1 VKPFKVAIL
10 TSDKRDHDRN
20 YADKNVSFGAAPE
33 ALLEGFAL
41 LPDVEVHV
49 VSCTQQP
56 MASPEKLAD
65 NMWFHSL
72 HVPKLGWLRTGYQGC
87 IRAVRIK
94 LNEIQPD
101 IVHGQGTER
110 DCAISAVLSGFPNV
124 LTIHG
129 NMRSIAK
136 YYKSK
141 IASYH
146 WLTARLES
154 FALHRT
160 SGVLCNSSY
169 TEDLVRRCNQVIWR
183 VPNPL
188 RMPFFDTPTVSE
200 HRRPVILNVGVIT
213 PYKRQIEILAMAKNM
228 WKRGLGFTFHFAG
241 SLDNTSS
248 YGASF
253 KRELEQAE
261 MDGYAKYLGFLTTNQ
276 LIDAMDHSAALV
288 HAPVEEAFGL
298 VVAEALSRNLKLFA
312 SSTGGIVDIASNVEG
327 AELFPVSDWTEME
340 SAITRWIEK
349 GSPRPTTAAT
359 TMMLNFHPLVIAS
372 RHIEIYREVLGR

>member
-1 VKPFKVAIL
+1 MRVAFI
-10 TSDKRDHDRN
+10 TTDNREHHRK
-20 YADKNVSFGAAPE
+20 YGIVTPYFGTAPE
-33 ALLEGFAL
+33 ALLEGFAM
-41 LPDVEVHV
+41 LPKVEVHV

-56 MASPEKLAD
+56 MASPEQLAE
-65 NMWFHSL
+65 NIWFHSL
-72 HVPKLGWLRTGYQGC
+72 HVPKWGWLRTGYQGC
-87 IRAVRIK
+87 IRAVRNK
-94 LNEIQPD
+94 LKDINPD

-110 DCAISAVLSGFPNV
+110 DCAISTVLSGFPNV

-154 FALHRT
+154 FALHHTR
-160 SGVLCNSSY
+160 GVICNSSY
-169 TEDLVRRCNQVIWR
+169 TEELVLRCNKVVWR

-188 RMPFFDTPTVSE
+188 RMQFLDTPLVSGL
-200 HRRPVILNVGVIT
+200 RLPVILNVGVVT
-213 PYKRQIEILAMAKNM
+213 PYKRQLEILAMAKNM
-228 WKRGLGFTFHFAG
+228 WTRGLRFIFHFAG
-241 SLDNTSS
+241 SLDKSSS
-248 YGASF
+248 YGAAF

-261 MDGYAKYLGFLTTNQ
+261 MDGYARYLGVLTTSQ
-276 LIDAMDHSAALV
+276 LISAMDHSAALV

-312 SSTGGIVDIASNVEG
+312 SATGGIVDIASNVEG
-327 AELFPVSDWTEME
+327 AELFPASAWTGME

-349 GSPRPTTAAT
+349 GSPRPTTASI
-359 TMMLNFHPLVIAS
+359 TMRLKYHPLVIAS
-372 RHIEIYREVLGR
+372 RHLEIYHEVLG